1 MNRMRKIK
9 DRRVPE
15 GFLIGAII
23 FFEVIKKFFLKYY
36 FDPMQKMENVILLW
50 PTHDVTRN

>member
-1 MNRMRKIK
+1 MGKIK

-23 FFEVIKKFFLKYY
+23 FFEVIKNFFLKYY

-50 PTHDVTRN
+50 PTLDEFVGSYN